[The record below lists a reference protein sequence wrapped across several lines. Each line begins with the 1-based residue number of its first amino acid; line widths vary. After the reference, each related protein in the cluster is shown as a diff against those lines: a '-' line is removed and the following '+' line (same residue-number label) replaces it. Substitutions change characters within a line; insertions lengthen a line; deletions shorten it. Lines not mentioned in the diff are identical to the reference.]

1 MIPDRPDRTCASPER
16 SYNARSL
23 HARAVSVDNASR
35 KRLRQIAHHLHPV
48 IIVGDAGVS
57 DAVVAETDR
66 ALCDHELIKVKVN
79 SEDRDARDALG
90 TALTDACRAE
100 VIQRIG
106 KVLVLYRANPEA
118 RESLSNVLRAGGIR
132 PPR

>member
-1 MIPDRPDRTCASPER
+1 
-16 SYNARSL
+16 
-23 HARAVSVDNASR
+23 VDNASR